1 MFDRK
6 LIQITSIDNS
16 FHIDFSTVKI
26 LIHKLSSNTIKDRL
40 KSGLEGV
47 KRRDNDRYNTN
58 NYLLTLRQLLNI
70 ARSHVDEELD
80 TRALDN
86 FTNRRSEDEDDQAQ
100 EVQINRTQ
108 FSSPQRKRECGKS
121 NNANGNRKR
130 DRSSDEDEN
139 SDYHVNEFGDKVYG
153 YKKKKP
159 TYQRT
164 RVNNFA
170 TNVTEG
176 GQRQN
181 SYKQNNYKQNS
192 YRQSK
197 NKDTRHAG
205 NKETRFNKNTERKDH
220 GGRSKDTNVRKCLP
234 CGICKETTH
243 GNLI

>member
-1 MFDRK
+1 MFDKK

-80 TRALDN
+80 TRVLDS
-86 FTNRRSEDEDDQAQ
+86 FTNRRSDEEDDQAQ
-100 EVQINRTQ
+100 EVQVNRTQ
-108 FSSPQRKRECGKS
+108 FSNPQRKRERGKS
-121 NNANGNRKR
+121 NNANEKRSNNGKR
-130 DRSSDEDEN
+130 DRPSDEDEN
-139 SDYHVNEFGDKVYG
+139 SDYYVDEFGDKVYS

-159 TYQRT
+159 TYQRA

-170 TNVTEG
+170 TSVTEE
-176 GQRQN
+176 
-181 SYKQNNYKQNS
+181 K
-192 YRQSK
+192 
-197 NKDTRHAG
+197 
-205 NKETRFNKNTERKDH
+205 
-220 GGRSKDTNVRKCLP
+220 
-234 CGICKETTH
+234 
-243 GNLI
+243 